1 MLPNDKKTFEKLVKA
16 LRKAE
21 KSPKELVGGILQL
34 WLQASYPHLTRPSA
48 DAKLL
53 QDSPIVEFA
62 SWASRLD
69 LLTAAFWLGSAYASL
84 SGNETRKKH
93 SLYFTP
99 PYLAN
104 RLLDNADEALLLGK
118 IIDPACGGAAFL
130 APAAERVAKKLV
142 NRGHS
147 SAQILEYLEAN
158 LYGCDND
165 TFLCELSAT
174 FIRMVLAE
182 HIAGAGRE
190 PTFKI
195 QPGDGLTTFE
205 NQVSTFSL
213 VLCNPPYK
221 KLAKD
226 EAAPHLISY
235 ADVIK
240 GQPNL
245 YTLFMRRSTRLLAS
259 KGKAVL
265 LTPMSFLSGQY
276 FSKLRQV
283 LTQEGHVKQL
293 DLIHEKEGVF
303 LGAEQDSVITVWE
316 KSGTAAPT
324 VINALSAESGCSA
337 VGNLSLAKVD
347 KPWSVPRTLA
357 DNELLPFLQH
367 PKHSLSSYGYKP
379 RIGAI
384 VVHRDKRKRYDQ
396 IDGNSAAKHPIP
408 IIWASDVGTD
418 GVLRLNADGSN
429 EFNFVD
435 MELASSTCITRQPA
449 VAVQRVTSHEQKR
462 RLVCAPVSS
471 TVISAYGGVVAE
483 NHVCLIERETPSSSV
498 TPELLSDI
506 LRTETLDRLFRCIS
520 GATNVSAYE
529 LMQLPLPDP
538 KKVRTALTDGYT
550 MEQAVRIGF
559 GLPILEKQDPRIVK
573 NKNLEEHTNV
583 GEGCCT

>member
-1 MLPNDKKTFEKLVKA
+1 MLPNDKKTFEKLLKG
-16 LRKAE
+16 LRKTE
-21 KSPKELVGGILQL
+21 HSPRNLVGGILHL
-34 WLQASYPHLTRPSA
+34 WLKTSYPRLTRPRA
-48 DAKLL
+48 EKKLL
-53 QDSPIVEFA
+53 EAPIVAEFA
-62 SWASRLD
+62 AWASGLD
-69 LLTAAFWLGSAYASL
+69 LLTGAFWLGSAYASL
-84 SGNETRKKH
+84 SGNEARKQN

-99 PYLAN
+99 PYLAS

-130 APAAERVAKKLV
+130 VPAAERVAKKLAT
-142 NRGHS
+142 RGYT
-147 SAQILEYLEAN
+147 SAQIVEYLEAN

-165 TFLCELSAT
+165 AFLCELSET
-174 FIRMVLAE
+174 FLRMVLSE
-182 HIAGAGRE
+182 HIESAGRE
-190 PTFKI
+190 PTLNI
-195 QPGDGLTTFE
+195 QLGDGLTAFE

-221 KLAKD
+221 KLAKA
-226 EAAPHLISY
+226 EAAPYLGPY

-276 FSKLRQV
+276 FSKLRQL
-283 LTQEGHVKQL
+283 LTQEGHVNKL

-303 LGAEQDSVITVWE
+303 LGAEQDSVITVWD
-316 KSGTAAPT
+316 KSGAAAPT

-337 VGNLSLAKVD
+337 VGSLSLSKAD
-347 KPWSVPRTLA
+347 KPWSVPRTHA
-357 DNELLPFLQH
+357 DNELVPFLQR

-384 VVHRDKRKRYDQ
+384 VVHRDKRGRYDQ
-396 IDGNSAAKHPIP
+396 IDGNIQAKHPIP
-408 IIWASDVGTD
+408 IIWASDVGRD
-418 GVLRLNADGSN
+418 GVLRLNADGRN
-429 EFNFVD
+429 EFNFVN
-435 MELASSTCITRQPA
+435 MESASSTCITRQPA
-449 VAVQRVTSHEQKR
+449 VAVQRVTSHEQTR
-462 RLVCAPVSS
+462 RLVCAPVSG

-483 NHVCLIERETPSSSV
+483 NHVCLIERTAPSSSV

-506 LRTETLDRLFRCIS
+506 LRTETMDRLFRCIS

-529 LMQLPLPDP
+529 LMQLPLPNP
-538 KKVRTALTDGYT
+538 KKVRTARKHGYT

-559 GLPILEKQDPRIVK
+559 GLPILEKQDPRIAKDK
-573 NKNLEEHTNV
+573 NMEERTDV
-583 GEGCCT
+583 GAGFCA